1 MILKKIVGVSGIGS
15 LFSSS
20 LSCPNRDGEINHF
33 GSQID
38 KERLMCHIF
47 REMKA

>member
-33 GSQID
+33 GFSKLTRRGLCAIYSG
-38 KERLMCHIF
+38 K
-47 REMKA
+47 

>member
-20 LSCPNRDGEINHF
+20 LSCPIRDGEETLLDPLN
-33 GSQID
+33 
-38 KERLMCHIF
+38 
-47 REMKA
+47 